1 MDSFDQVRLKASLR
15 SRSILQAGCDP
26 LQPLAVVEATAKSL
40 ELDLIELP
48 SGDPALKGAR
58 ALYDDQSGAICF
70 EETAAMA
77 DRALLIA
84 HELGHAELHAGSAS
98 CDSSE
103 IDPSQISQ
111 NSPTGIQRV
120 EDYGAK
126 ERRELQANVYARELL
141 LPRQLVSDLYLAQ
154 GQNSQ
159 EIAARTGLPL
169 ALVRQQLVD
178 ALLLP
183 RPEAQ
188 AVPDEAVSGNDGHG
202 DRSAGAADADRPGPD
217 RLETRHRSG
226 GKLAP
231 SGGGKGAMVRTALED
246 RGLS

>member
-15 SRSILQAGCDP
+15 SSLVLRAGCNP
-26 LQPLAVVEATAKSL
+26 LKPLAVVEVVAKSL
-40 ELDLIELP
+40 GLDLIELP

-70 EETAAMA
+70 EETAAVA

-84 HELGHAELHAGSAS
+84 HELGHAELHAGSS
-98 CDSSE
+98 TCDSSE
-103 IDPSQISQ
+103 IDPSQTSQ

-141 LPRQLVSDLYLAQ
+141 LPRQLVADIYLAQ
-154 GQNSQ
+154 GLNSQ
-159 EIAARTGLPL
+159 DIAERTGLPL

-188 AVPDEAVSGNDGHG
+188 P
-202 DRSAGAADADRPGPD
+202 
-217 RLETRHRSG
+217 
-226 GKLAP
+226 
-231 SGGGKGAMVRTALED
+231 
-246 RGLS
+246 